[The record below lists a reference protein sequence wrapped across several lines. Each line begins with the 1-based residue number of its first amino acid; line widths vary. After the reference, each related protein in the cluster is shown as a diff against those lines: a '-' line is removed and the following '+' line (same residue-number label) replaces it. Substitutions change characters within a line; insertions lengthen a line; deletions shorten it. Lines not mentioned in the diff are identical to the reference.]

1 MPPTG
6 GEIFPCAASLSHRY
20 ASELPYIPCYAL
32 REALDLQNSSN
43 PGEKANDL
51 CVAARQKHQ
60 GMSWSRNGSV
70 ALVLCLTLFGHRSL
84 NLTGRVWTAGIWS
97 LGKPV
102 LDQHF
107 CPR

>member
-1 MPPTG
+1 MQSLPPDHIKSSADPQG
-6 GEIFPCAASLSHRY
+6 LMGYFERNRPYSPCD
-20 ASELPYIPCYAL
+20 AL

-70 ALVLCLTLFGHRSL
+70 ALATVTALNPHHEIRHGYEEHHLTFEW
-84 NLTGRVWTAGIWS
+84 VA
-97 LGKPV
+97 
-102 LDQHF
+102 
-107 CPR
+107 